1 MDTLRS
7 QFWKR
12 YLVGIAVCL
21 FLAGF
26 TWYHSAE
33 LAYAL
38 GLYFVSQLAYSQ
50 YLINSF
56 VNKP

>member
-12 YLVGIAVCL
+12 YLTSIAVCL
-21 FLAGF
+21 LLAGV
-26 TWYHSAE
+26 TWYYSAE
-33 LAYAL
+33 LVYAM

-50 YLINSF
+50 YLINAF